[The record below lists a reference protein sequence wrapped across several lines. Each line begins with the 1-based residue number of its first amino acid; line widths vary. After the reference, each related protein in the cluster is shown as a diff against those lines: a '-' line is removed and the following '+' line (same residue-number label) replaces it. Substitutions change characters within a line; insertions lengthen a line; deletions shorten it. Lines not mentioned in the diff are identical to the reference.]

1 MKTPKPPDPAE
12 TAAAQADMNRD
23 TAVSQQLVNMIN
35 QQNPWGS
42 VTYDQTG
49 TNSFRDS
56 DGKLITIPQFTQT
69 TQYTPDQQAIFDK
82 TTQAQTNIADIAS
95 DQSAMLRDYLNEP
108 FQFNNQDAADWSYD
122 LASSRILPQQE
133 RNQKALETRLVN
145 SGIRPGT
152 EAWNREM
159 SRMTEVNTD
168 QLNQLALTGRSQAFN
183 EAITSRNQPLNE
195 ITALLSGSQIAN
207 PGTASSAT
215 PQAGVAG
222 VDYTGLVSDNYQAK
236 LASSQSGLG
245 GLFGLGGALAGG
257 GFW

>member
-1 MKTPKPPDPAE
+1 MFP
-12 TAAAQADMNRD
+12 
-23 TAVSQQLVNMIN
+23 SH
-35 QQNPWGS
+35 
-42 VTYDQTG
+42 DQTG
-49 TNSFRDS
+49 TNTFRDS
-56 DGKLITIPQFTQT
+56 DGKLVTIPQFTQT
-69 TQYTPDQQAIFDK
+69 TQYTPEQQAIFDK

-122 LASSRILPQQE
+122 LATSRILPQQE
-133 RNQKALETRLVN
+133 RNQKALETRLIN

-159 SRMTEVNTD
+159 SRMTMANTD

-207 PGTASSAT
+207 PGTASPGT

-222 VDYTGLVSDNYQAK
+222 VDYTGLVSDNYQAR
-236 LASSQSGLG
+236 LANSQAGMG
-245 GLFGLGGALAGG
+245 GLFGLGGAIAGG
-257 GFW
+257 GFSK